1 MAEQKIK
8 AKKINKPSN
17 KKRSSKKSTKLESRE
32 DSNSNSRIRVCM
44 KSAPL
49 KPLNT
54 GAVKVE
60 KKKSVH
66 KKVIPKRPRL
76 ISKKPSVSRKTLTKA
91 RPSNGNGKNKKYKSQ
106 SKPSLP
112 TIVESPDEFRS
123 EVVFNPRTGCLACE
137 EGRKG
142 EGDSSCW
149 ACRLHRL
156 QTITDRFHNA
166 TRSAKF
172 AVK

>member
-1 MAEQKIK
+1 M
-8 AKKINKPSN
+8 NKPLN
-17 KKRSSKKSTKLESRE
+17 KKRRSTKKPVTSDSHE
-32 DSNSNSRIRVCM
+32 DSSSRIRVCM
-44 KSAPL
+44 KTAPL

-60 KKKSVH
+60 RKKSVH
-66 KKVIPKRPRL
+66 KMAKPKRPRL
-76 ISKKPSVSRKTLTKA
+76 LSKKTSVSRKTVSKPKSSKRNGTSKKLKA
-91 RPSNGNGKNKKYKSQ
+91 K

-112 TIVESPDEFRS
+112 TIVETTEEFRS

-156 QTITDRFHNA
+156 QTITDRVNNA
-166 TRSAKF
+166 TKNARL

>member
-1 MAEQKIK
+1 
-8 AKKINKPSN
+8 
-17 KKRSSKKSTKLESRE
+17 
-32 DSNSNSRIRVCM
+32 M

-66 KKVIPKRPRL
+66 KKVTPKRPRL

-91 RPSNGNGKNKKYKSQ
+91 RPSNGNGKNKKYKPQ

-156 QTITDRFHNA
+156 QTITDRVHNA
-166 TRSAKF
+166 TKSAKF
-172 AVK
+172 ALK

>member
-1 MAEQKIK
+1 MVEHKIK
-8 AKKINKPSN
+8 TKKVNKTFN
-17 KKRSSKKSTKLESRE
+17 KKRGTKNPNKF
-32 DSNSNSRIRVCM
+32 DRVCL
-44 KSAPL
+44 KDAPL

-60 KKKSVH
+60 RKKSVPKT
-66 KKVIPKRPRL
+66 KKAVSKRPKL
-76 ISKKPSVSRKTLTKA
+76 LSKKQSVSPPTVSKRKLFKK
-91 RPSNGNGKNKKYKSQ
+91 NGKNKKNKHQ
-106 SKPSLP
+106 LKPSLP
-112 TIVESPDEFRS
+112 TIKESSEDFCS
-123 EVVFNPRTGCLACE
+123 EVVFNPRNGCLACE

-156 QTITDRFHNA
+156 QTITDRVHNA
-166 TRSAKF
+166 TKSLKC